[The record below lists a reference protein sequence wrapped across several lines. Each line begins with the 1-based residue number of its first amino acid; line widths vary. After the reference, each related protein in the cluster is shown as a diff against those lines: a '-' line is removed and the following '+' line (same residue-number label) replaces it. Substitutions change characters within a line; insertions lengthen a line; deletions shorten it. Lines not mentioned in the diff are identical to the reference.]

1 MYCLLRQRTSIIRKA
16 DTRNMKSNGQ
26 TPRSVKKLFVG
37 SILLAWLA
45 SVAQT
50 VGLMAMQYSSNPN
63 MSGHVSWLLSGIAV
77 PAVLIGVSY
86 VMRKNK
92 KLSLDTIFEVAVIT
106 TAAIAFFGSISML
119 MLMMPPYFAMTAH
132 EVLMQQLLYSGL
144 PLALT
149 VLVLA
154 GILFRLRRSNQW

>member
-1 MYCLLRQRTSIIRKA
+1 
-16 DTRNMKSNGQ
+16 MKSNGQ

>member
-1 MYCLLRQRTSIIRKA
+1 
-16 DTRNMKSNGQ
+16 MKSKGQ

-63 MSGHVSWLLSGIAV
+63 MSGHISWLLSDIAV
-77 PAVLIGVSY
+77 PVVLIGVSY

-106 TAAIAFFGSISML
+106 TAAIAFFGSITMMML
-119 MLMMPPYFAMTAH
+119 IMPPYFVMTAH

>member
-1 MYCLLRQRTSIIRKA
+1 
-16 DTRNMKSNGQ
+16 MKSKGQ
-26 TPRSVKKLFVG
+26 TPRSVKKLFIG

-63 MSGHVSWLLSGIAV
+63 MSGHISWLLSGIAV

-106 TAAIAFFGSISML
+106 TAAIAFFGSVSML

-132 EVLMQQLLYSGL
+132 EVLMQQLLYSGM